1 MSSLPHQYSPISI
14 TGGAGVNLSTGT
26 FSGFSGNPQ
35 PLTLSQISAIS
46 GLDTRSSGFGFN
58 RNFKKY
64 EIYELNED
72 ALALSCTWKRLRDNN
87 DKIRILINSIT
98 SDELFSNIKQ
108 EDKDLANKV
117 RDHYS
122 KKIMMLKLKG
132 TKLTNFREDLNTFV
146 HGDGNKVTEDM
157 FPLIYRLPEFYEYDL
172 GFTDIYTKADCNH
185 TLSKDLHSKQQVMT
199 LKPLGRLSK
208 KTKTNKTTEYWFKE
222 KTTDSLAMIPIDPKN
237 ELLPLWNRLFETKST
252 MEISGITFVKPIDE
266 IEYLSIKK
274 WDLTN
279 I

>member
-1 MSSLPHQYSPISI
+1 MNSLPHRYSPISI

-26 FSGFSGNPQ
+26 YSGFSGQSN
-35 PLTLSQISAIS
+35 PLTLNQISHLS
-46 GLDTRSSGFGFN
+46 GLSYDSLSCNYKR
-58 RNFKKY
+58 Y

-72 ALALSCTWKRLRDNN
+72 ALALSCTWKRLRDTN
-87 DKIRILINSIT
+87 DKIRIHINSIT
-98 SDELFSNIKQ
+98 SAELFDNITT
-108 EDKDLANKV
+108 EDKEFANKV

-132 TKLTNFREDLNTFV
+132 TKLTNFREDLNKFV

-157 FPLIYRLPEFYEYDL
+157 FPLIYRLPEFYDYDL
-172 GFTDIYTKADCNH
+172 KFTEIYTKADCNH
-185 TLSKDLHSKQQVMT
+185 TLSKNLHSKQQSMT
-199 LKPLGRLSK
+199 LKPLGKLSR
-208 KTKTNKTTEYWFKE
+208 KTKTNKTIEYWFKE

-237 ELLPLWNRLFETKST
+237 ELLPLWNRLFENKST

-274 WDLTN
+274 WDLIN

>member
-1 MSSLPHQYSPISI
+1 MSSLPHQYNPISI
-14 TGGAGVNLSTGT
+14 TSGSGINLSTGT
-26 FSGFSGNPQ
+26 FSGQ

-46 GLDTRSSGFGFN
+46 GIDTRPSDFSHLFSKN
-58 RNFKKY
+58 YRKY
-64 EIYELNED
+64 EIYELSED
-72 ALALSCTWKRLRDNN
+72 ALALSCTWKRLRDRN
-87 DKIRILINSIT
+87 DKIRVHINSIT
-98 SDELFSNIKQ
+98 SDELFSNVTS
-108 EDKDLANKV
+108 EDKEFANKI

-132 TKLTNFREDLNTFV
+132 TKLTNFREDLNKFV
-146 HGDGNKVTEDM
+146 HSDGNKVTEDM

-172 GFTDIYTKADCNH
+172 GFTDIYTKANCNH
-185 TLSKDLHSKQQVMT
+185 TLSTDLHSKQQVMT
-199 LKPLGRLSK
+199 LKPLGKLSR

-222 KTTDSLAMIPIDPKN
+222 KTTDSLSMIPIDPKN

-252 MEISGITFVKPIDE
+252 MEISGITFVKSVDE